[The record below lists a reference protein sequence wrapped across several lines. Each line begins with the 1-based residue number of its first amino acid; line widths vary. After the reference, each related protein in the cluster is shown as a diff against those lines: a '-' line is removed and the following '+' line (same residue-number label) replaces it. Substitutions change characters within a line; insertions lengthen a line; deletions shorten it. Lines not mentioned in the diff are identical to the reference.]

1 MTEHK
6 NGDEKMEI
14 KESISAVIAVKDEL
28 AKVVLMPGDPL
39 RAKALADG
47 FLTDVVCFNDTR
59 NMLGFT
65 GTYKGKRISVMGHGM
80 GVPSMGL
87 YAHELYT
94 QFDVEA
100 IIRIGSA
107 GGLDMD
113 VDPMDLVIA
122 MAASS
127 NSAYGNAY
135 SIPGQ
140 LSACADYE
148 MLETA
153 VKFARDKQLKPKV
166 GKVYTSDFFYYP
178 NPKMNETLRDFG
190 HLAVDMET
198 AGLYWT
204 AAADRKKALALLAIS
219 DHLFKPQALSA
230 IERQENFTDMMEVAL
245 DTGVALLP

>member
-1 MTEHK
+1 
-6 NGDEKMEI
+6 MEPR
-14 KESISAVIAVKDEL
+14 ESISASIVVKDEL

-39 RAKALADG
+39 RAKAVADN
-47 FLTDVVCFNDTR
+47 FMTDVVCFNDTR

-80 GVPSMGL
+80 GIPSMGI
-87 YAHELYT
+87 YAQELYS
-94 QFDVEA
+94 QFNVEA

-113 VDPMDLVIA
+113 VDTMDVVIA
-122 MAASS
+122 EAASS

-135 SIPGQ
+135 GIPGQ
-140 LSACADYE
+140 LAACADYE
-148 MLETA
+148 MLEEA
-153 VKFARDKQLKPKV
+153 VKNARAKNVKFKV

-178 NPKMNETLRDFG
+178 QPGLNEKLRDFG
-190 HLAVDMET
+190 HLAVEMET

-204 AAADRKKALALLAIS
+204 ACANRKKAVSILSIS

-230 IERQENFTDMMEVAL
+230 IERQDSFRDMMEIAL
-245 DTGVALLP
+245 ETGIHFVD

>member
-1 MTEHK
+1 MQ
-6 NGDEKMEI
+6 I
-14 KESISAVIAVKDEL
+14 RESISAVIAVKDEL
-28 AKVVLMPGDPL
+28 SKVVLMPGDPL
-39 RAKALADG
+39 RAKSLADNY
-47 FLTDVVCFNDTR
+47 LEDVVCFNDTR

-80 GVPSMGL
+80 GVPSMCL
-87 YAHELYT
+87 YAHELYS

-127 NSAYGNAY
+127 NSAYGDAY
-135 SIPGQ
+135 SVPGQ
-140 LSACADYE
+140 MAACADFE
-148 MLETA
+148 MLEEA
-153 VKFARDKQLKPKV
+153 VKHARKKDVKLKV

-178 NPKMNETLRDFG
+178 RPEMNETLRDLG

-198 AGLYWT
+198 AGLYWI
-204 AAADRKKALALLAIS
+204 AAADRKRAVSLLSIS
-219 DHLFKPQALSA
+219 DHLFKPQALTA
-230 IERQENFTDMMEVAL
+230 QQRQDSFTDMMEVAL
-245 DTGVALLP
+245 ETGISFL

>member
-1 MTEHK
+1 MK
-6 NGDEKMEI
+6 I
-14 KESISAVIAVKDEL
+14 KESISAVIALKEEL
-28 AKVVLMPGDPL
+28 SKVVLMPGDPL
-39 RAKALADG
+39 RAKALAENY
-47 FLTDVVCFNDTR
+47 LEDVVCFNDTR
-59 NMLGFT
+59 NMLGYT

-80 GVPSMGL
+80 GVPSMGI

-127 NSAYGNAY
+127 NSSYGDAYQ
-135 SIPGQ
+135 IPGQ
-140 LSACADYE
+140 LAACADYE
-148 MLETA
+148 MLEEA
-153 VKFARDKQLKPKV
+153 VKQARQKELKLKI

-178 NPKMNETLRDFG
+178 DPKINETLRDFG

-204 AAADRKKALALLAIS
+204 ATADHKKAVSILSIS
-219 DHLFKPQALSA
+219 DHLFKSQALTA
-230 IERQENFTDMMEVAL
+230 QQRQESFTDMMEVAL
-245 DTGVALLP
+245 ETGIAFV

>member
-1 MTEHK
+1 M
-6 NGDEKMEI
+6 NV
-14 KESISAVIAVKDEL
+14 KESISACIAVKDEL

-39 RAKALADG
+39 RAKAVADN
-47 FLTDVVCFNDTR
+47 FMTDVVCFNDTR

-65 GTYKGKRISVMGHGM
+65 GTYQGKRISVMGHGM

-127 NSAYGNAY
+127 NSTYGDAYG
-135 SIPGQ
+135 IPGQ
-140 LSACADYE
+140 LTACADYE
-148 MLETA
+148 LLEEA
-153 VKFARDKQLKPKV
+153 VKHARERNVKLKV

-178 NPKMNETLRDFG
+178 RPEMNEQLRDFG

-204 AAADRKKALALLAIS
+204 AAADRKKAVSLLSIS
-219 DHLFKPQALSA
+219 DHLFKPQALTA
-230 IERQENFTDMMEVAL
+230 LERQESFTDMMEVAL
-245 DTGVALLP
+245 QTAVRFV